1 MVASIKQKEYQ
12 QKYDKKTKM
21 ISVKY
26 VKHDM
31 DDYDRFKEYLE
42 RTGQSANGFIK
53 ELIKDFF
60 VSGRSY
66 YGIHPPKEYEK
77 MEFYKYAEIS
87 DESLEKLK
95 NILGDDDEKY
105 NIVLKLYADYLQS
118 EIETA
123 LFDKACE
130 FEEWVD
136 ALEDSINDGE
146 IDMKSLKQ
154 FKDDVETSMCDN
166 LREIIYG

>member
-1 MVASIKQKEYQ
+1 MADERQREYQ
-12 QKYDKKTKM
+12 KKYDKKTKM
-21 ISVKY
+21 ISIKY
-26 VKHDM
+26 VLSDM
-31 DDYDRFKEYLE
+31 GEYDRFKKYLE
-42 RTGQSANGFIK
+42 DTGQSANGFIK

-60 VSGRSY
+60 AKGRNY
-66 YGIHPPKEYEK
+66 HGLNPQKEYEK

-87 DESLEKLK
+87 DESHEKLQD
-95 NILGDDDEKY
+95 ILGNDEEKY
-105 NIVLKLYADYLQS
+105 NIILDLYADYTQS

-146 IDMKSLKQ
+146 IDLKSLEQ
-154 FKDDVETSMCDN
+154 FKADIERSLCDN
-166 LREIIYG
+166 LREIFYG